1 MSTPTRPKPRQKLTN
16 PGTTPPGGFVFKDPQ
31 TQFVSRAPRLDRLIH
46 LASEHRRANGL
57 PVPDDF
63 GFDVEDQI
71 CRRIP
76 PRMCRERSFMGGVKA
91 IINRAKFNLQAVR
104 NGSKAFFALA
114 KNSKATLLAPDETP
128 LAMRRAHVCA
138 QCPWNIASEACTSCG
153 GLDGEVKRAVG
164 GQRYQQAKAMGLK
177 VCAGCSCM
185 LTAKVW
191 FKHDVIR
198 KLTPDSVMATLP
210 DACWIKTEA
219 KPQPE

>member
-31 TQFVSRAPRLDRLIH
+31 TQFVSRAQRLDRLIH
-46 LASEHRRANGL
+46 LASEHRKANGL
-57 PVPDDF
+57 PVPNDF

-76 PRMCRERSFMGGVKA
+76 PRMCRERSFSGVMKS
-91 IINRAKFNLQAVR
+91 IINRAKFTVQVVR
-104 NGSKAFFALA
+104 NGSMAYFGLA
-114 KNSKATLLAPDETP
+114 KDSKASLVGESETP
-128 LAMRRAHVCA
+128 LVMRRAHTCA
-138 QCPWNIASEACTSCG
+138 QCPWNIASEACLKCG
-153 GLDGEVKRAVG
+153 GLDGDVQKAVG
-164 GQRYQQAKAMGLK
+164 KRRYEQAKAMGLK

-219 KPQPE
+219 KPE

>member
-1 MSTPTRPKPRQKLTN
+1 MSTPPRPKPRQKLTN

-31 TQFVSRAPRLDRLIH
+31 TQFVSRAQRLDRLIH

-57 PVPDDF
+57 PVPNDF

-76 PRMCRERSFMGGVKA
+76 PRMCRERSFSGVMKS
-91 IINRAKFNLQAVR
+91 IINRAKFTVQVVR
-104 NGSKAFFALA
+104 NGSMAYFGLA
-114 KNSKATLLAPDETP
+114 KDSKASLVGESETP
-128 LAMRRAHVCA
+128 LVMRRAHTCA
-138 QCPWNIASEACTSCG
+138 QCPWNIASEACLKCG
-153 GLDGEVKRAVG
+153 GLDGEVQKAVG
-164 GQRYQQAKAMGLK
+164 KRRYEQAKAMGLK

-219 KPQPE
+219 KPE

>member
-1 MSTPTRPKPRQKLTN
+1 MKPRQKLTN
-16 PGTTPPGGFVFKDPQ
+16 PGTTPPGGFVYKDPQ
-31 TQFVSRAPRLDRLIH
+31 TQFVSRAQRLDRLIH
-46 LASEHRRANGL
+46 LAGEHRKANNL
-57 PVPDDF
+57 PVPEHF

-76 PRMCRERSFMGGVKA
+76 PRMCRERSFGGAVKS
-91 IINRAKFNLQAVR
+91 IINRAKFNLRAVS
-104 NGSKAFFALA
+104 NGSRAYFMMA
-114 KNSKATLLAPDETP
+114 KNPKEHLLSQDETP
-128 LAMRRAHVCA
+128 LAMRRAHTCA
-138 QCPWNIASEACTSCG
+138 QCPWNIASEACLSCG

-164 GQRYQQAKAMGLK
+164 GTRHAQAKAMGLK

-191 FKHDVIR
+191 FKYKSVR
-198 KLTPDSVMATLP
+198 VLTSNDVMATLP